1 MAERNPV
8 DKLALFDRAI
18 SFVMGVKTWKQL
30 LIKIILI
37 MVMFLMVVTWYK
49 WTDIFPM
56 IKGALVVD
64 TRAIEMERTEKFN
77 QSALEQLSIVHLTS
91 NADFSAVLAFRPK
104 NINYFVDIVEYQ
116 GKLPSQIDPKNLGGY
131 PIDKTSE
138 EYTNHINGLY
148 YSSTTASSYLPTRDF
163 VPVAYTFSCP
173 YFNLDN
179 YYSGSVLME
188 WYAKRPDI
196 PDMKINIICGQAA
209 RILGRA
215 R

>member
-8 DKLALFDRAI
+8 DKLALFDRVI

-77 QSALEQLSIVHLTS
+77 QSALEV
-91 NADFSAVLAFRPK
+91 R
-104 NINYFVDIVEYQ
+104 
-116 GKLPSQIDPKNLGGY
+116 
-131 PIDKTSE
+131 
-138 EYTNHINGLY
+138 
-148 YSSTTASSYLPTRDF
+148 
-163 VPVAYTFSCP
+163 
-173 YFNLDN
+173 
-179 YYSGSVLME
+179 
-188 WYAKRPDI
+188 
-196 PDMKINIICGQAA
+196 
-209 RILGRA
+209 
-215 R
+215 